1 MGFFRKIAWTLLLAC
16 GMMPGLQAQEM
27 IDFPAQPI
35 TEFPFQMLT
44 GGVIIIS
51 AKVDVIPD
59 SLHFVLDTGSG
70 GISLDSSTVEI
81 YNVETEPSD
90 RIIRGIAGIRKVEFA
105 NNLKLFLPGLTVEGL
120 NFHVNDYQILTEVHG
135 MKIDGIIGYS
145 LLSRYI
151 VKVDYDKKTIAILEP
166 GYIRYPRGGTVLK
179 PTLGTIPIVRATSL
193 SAREI
198 YARYYFD
205 TGAGLNVLFNSAFV
219 RDSSIFSKNRRLYPT
234 VAQGLGGKAFL
245 DMAIIRRFRLGR
257 YTFRKVP
264 IHIFND
270 DFNVTSYPFLVGLI
284 GNDLLRRFNLI
295 INYPQGEI
303 HMLPNSAFNDSF
315 DYSYSG
321 LGLINYG
328 GHIEVSDVLPGSPA
342 EAAGLLPGDRILSVG
357 NHLNNHL
364 PTYRTALQVP
374 SARVRILAYRNNQL
388 FETWI
393 KVARVR

>member
-1 MGFFRKIAWTLLLAC
+1 
-16 GMMPGLQAQEM
+16 MMPGLQAQEM

-151 VKVDYDKKTIAILEP
+151 VKVDYDKKTISILEP

-219 RDSSIFSKNRRLYPT
+219 RDSSIFSKTAAFTPPWRRAWVVRPFWIWPLSAVSASGVILFAKCPFT
-234 VAQGLGGKAFL
+234 FL
-245 DMAIIRRFRLGR
+245 MMILMSPPILFLSDSLATTSCAALTSSSITRRA
-257 YTFRKVP
+257 KSICCP
-264 IHIFND
+264 ILHSTI
-270 DFNVTSYPFLVGLI
+270 P
-284 GNDLLRRFNLI
+284 LI
-295 INYPQGEI
+295 IPI
-303 HMLPNSAFNDSF
+303 PALDS
-315 DYSYSG
+315 STM
-321 LGLINYG
+321 
-328 GHIEVSDVLPGSPA
+328 
-342 EAAGLLPGDRILSVG
+342 AAISR
-357 NHLNNHL
+357 
-364 PTYRTALQVP
+364 
-374 SARVRILAYRNNQL
+374 
-388 FETWI
+388 
-393 KVARVR
+393 